1 MSRPASIHD
10 PGIVPLLSALLA
22 GTPKLDGA
30 RCIERPDL
38 FDPRDRGEP
47 LKAAR
52 ARHQQA
58 AALCDSCPSV
68 ALCRAWAATQPREL
82 HRAVVGGIRPRL
94 AGEHTTPAPQLIG
107 A

>member
-1 MSRPASIHD
+1 MTKRIHVHD
-10 PGIVPLLSALLA
+10 PGIVPLLTAMLA
-22 GTPKLDGA
+22 GTPKLTGA
-30 RCIERPDL
+30 RCTDRPDL
-38 FDPRDRGEP
+38 FDPQASGE
-47 LKAAR
+47 KATAAR
-52 ARHQQA
+52 ARHHQA

-94 AGEHTTPAPQLIG
+94 SGEHTTPTPQPIG